1 MFTVNHQTNR
11 ISPVKIKKFS
21 ELGFTERK
29 HLQEWLAHQPDALG
43 EELLIIQKE
52 FDGFDDTRERLDLLA
67 LDKDGNLVIIENKL
81 DDSGRDVVWQALK
94 YASYCASL
102 TKGQIVDIYQQYL
115 DRYEPLQGERDLLN
129 QPQNAVLRICEFL
142 DAPDLDEIKL
152 NLGNS
157 QRLMLVAANFRKE
170 VTSTALW
177 LLGQGL
183 SIQCFKVTPYALD
196 ERLLINI
203 DQIIPTPEAKELMI
217 GINAKEAE
225 EKTTE
230 VVLKNR
236 HSVRREYWEQTL
248 EVFQKSDCHLFN
260 NISPSKDH
268 WLSAG
273 SGLSGCPY
281 NLIFLQKELRI
292 ELCIS
297 RSITEENKFLFD
309 ELFKYKN
316 EIEQSF
322 GTPLEWLRLDD
333 KKQSRIQFSC
343 KADGFNKDNWQDHV
357 VWHLEHM
364 GRLERVLKEPLK
376 KVGEELKQH
385 NFQQGE
391 AYDGL

>member
-11 ISPVKIKKFS
+11 ISPVKTKKFS

-29 HLQEWLAHQPDALG
+29 HLQLFARSGLRLAHEPSALRK
-43 EELLIIQKE
+43 ELLINQKE
-52 FDGFDDTRERLDLLA
+52 FDGFALFISVMDIGRERLDLMA

-129 QPQNAVLRICEFL
+129 QPQNAVQRICEFL

-196 ERLLINI
+196 EQLLINI

-217 GINAKEAE
+217 DINAKEAE

-236 HSVRREYWEQTL
+236 HSVRREYWEQAL

-281 NLIFLQKELRI
+281 NLIFLRK
-292 ELCIS
+292 
-297 RSITEENKFLFD
+297 
-309 ELFKYKN
+309 KN
-316 EIEQSF
+316 FGLSF
-322 GTPLEWLRLDD
+322 GSVVVLL
-333 KKQSRIQFSC
+333 KRISFYSMSSLSI
-343 KADGFNKDNWQDHV
+343 KMK
-357 VWHLEHM
+357 
-364 GRLERVLKEPLK
+364 
-376 KVGEELKQH
+376 
-385 NFQQGE
+385 
-391 AYDGL
+391 

>member
-1 MFTVNHQTNR
+1 MYTLDHQLNRLAPVSIKTFT
-11 ISPVKIKKFS
+11 

-102 TKGQIVDIYQQYL
+102 TKAQIVEVYQQYL
-115 DRYEPLQGERDLLN
+115 NRYQPHSNSGIEAGEPLAQAG
-129 QPQNAVLRICEFL
+129 QPADAAALICEFL
-142 DAPDLDEIKL
+142 DAPDLDEVKL

-177 LLGQGL
+177 LLGQGI
-183 SIQCFKVTPYALD
+183 SVQCFKVTPYALG
-196 ERLLINI
+196 EQLLLNI

-217 GINAKEAE
+217 GISAKEAE
-225 EKTTE
+225 EKSTE
-230 VVLKNR
+230 VVLKSR
-236 HSVRREYWEQTL
+236 HQVRQAYWEQTL
-248 EVFQKSDCHLFN
+248 EAFQSSSCTLYN

-281 NLIFLQKELRI
+281 NLIFLQKALRVELW
-292 ELCIS
+292 IS
-297 RSITEENKFLFD
+297 RGQTEDNKFLFD
-309 ELFKYKN
+309 QLCAQKDA
-316 EIEQSF
+316 IEQTF
-322 GTPLEWLRLDD
+322 GQPLEWLRLDD
-333 KKQSRIQFSC
+333 KKSCRIQFSC
-343 KADGFNKDNWQDHV
+343 AAEGFNKDRWEEWTA
-357 VWHLEHM
+357 WHLEQM
-364 GRLERVLKEPLK
+364 TKLEKAMKTPLQK
-376 KVGEELKQH
+376 AAQALKQKD
-385 NFQQGE
+385 
-391 AYDGL
+391 AV

>member
-11 ISPVKIKKFS
+11 IAAVKTKTFS

-29 HLQEWLAHQPDALG
+29 HLQEWLAHEPSALG

-102 TKGQIVDIYQQYL
+102 TKLQIVEIFQQYIN
-115 DRYEPLQGERDLLN
+115 RYEKGANDGEGAPADASS
-129 QPQNAVLRICEFL
+129 QICEFL
-142 DAPDLDEIKL
+142 DAPDLDEVKL

-157 QRLMLVAANFRKE
+157 QRLMMVAANFRKE

-177 LLGQGL
+177 LLGQGIN
-183 SIQCFKVTPYALD
+183 IQCFKITPHALG
-196 ERLLINI
+196 EQLLINI

-217 GINAKEAE
+217 GISAKEAE

-236 HSVRREYWEQTL
+236 HNVRREYWEHAL
-248 EVFQKSDCHLFN
+248 EVFQSSPCTLYN

-281 NLIFLQKELRI
+281 ALIFLQKELR
-292 ELCIS
+292 
-297 RSITEENKFLFD
+297 
-309 ELFKYKN
+309 
-316 EIEQSF
+316 
-322 GTPLEWLRLDD
+322 
-333 KKQSRIQFSC
+333 
-343 KADGFNKDNWQDHV
+343 V
-357 VWHLEHM
+357 
-364 GRLERVLKEPLK
+364 
-376 KVGEELKQH
+376 
-385 NFQQGE
+385 
-391 AYDGL
+391 

>member
-11 ISPVKIKKFS
+11 ISPVKTKKFS

-115 DRYEPLQGERDLLN
+115 ERYEPLQGERDLLN
-129 QPQNAVLRICEFL
+129 QPQNAVQRICEFL

-196 ERLLINI
+196 EQLLINI

-236 HSVRREYWEQTL
+236 HSVRREYWEKAL
-248 EVFQKSDCHLFN
+248 EVFQKSDCNLYD
-260 NISPSKDH
+260 NISTTKDH
-268 WLSAG
+268 WLCAG
-273 SGLSGCPY
+273 SGVTGCPFS
-281 NLIFLQKELRI
+281 LIFNQKELRV
-292 ELCIS
+292 ELWLS
-297 RSITEENKFLFD
+297 RSNGEENKWLFD
-309 ELFKYKN
+309 QLF
-316 EIEQSF
+316 EQKDQIDSAF
-322 GTPLEWLRLDD
+322 GEPLEWLRLDD

-343 KADGFNKDNWQDHV
+343 KVEGFNKDIWHDHIS
-357 VWHLEHM
+357 WHLEHM